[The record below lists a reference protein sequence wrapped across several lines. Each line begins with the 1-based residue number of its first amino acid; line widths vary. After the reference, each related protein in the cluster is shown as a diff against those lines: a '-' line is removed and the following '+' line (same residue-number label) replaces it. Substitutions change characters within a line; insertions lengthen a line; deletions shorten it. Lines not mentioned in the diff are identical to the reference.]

1 VVAGPLT
8 ASRPAWRRRLPV
20 VFVVL
25 AVSLVHGCVLRQFSA
40 HLAALGASADPAP
53 ERLTAIY
60 VRSMEAEEPPGA
72 RGTSAA
78 VHAQGGAPR
87 PETGS
92 AMAQVAAAS
101 APGTHEEPPAPEAVA
116 SAPALP
122 VSAASEVAGDPAA
135 SSSAAGV
142 AEAAS
147 PPQAVASA
155 ASAASTSARAS
166 APLPGG
172 PPFEWP
178 AATRVSFSLTG
189 YYRGDVYGS
198 AQVEW
203 LRAEDKYQVHLDVRV
218 GFDAA
223 PFLSRRMSSEGRIT
237 PAGLAPS
244 RYDQQTRLAF
254 ADPVRSTVRIDP
266 DGVWLANGQRRER
279 PVGVQDSAS
288 QFIQLA
294 WLFSMRPELARP
306 GGTVE
311 LPLALPRN
319 VDRMVYD
326 VQPPELLKTPFG
338 DVPVFRL
345 VPRQVARAGGDMTIE
360 MWIAPRYRHLPVR
373 LKIRQDAETFVDL
386 MITRPP
392 ELAAGP

>member
-1 VVAGPLT
+1 
-8 ASRPAWRRRLPV
+8 
-20 VFVVL
+20 VVL
-25 AVSLVHGCVLRQFSA
+25 VVLGVSLVHGCMLRQFSA

-60 VRSMEAEEPPGA
+60 VRSMDAQEPPGA
-72 RGTSAA
+72 RGMSATLR
-78 VHAQGGAPR
+78 AQGNAPR
-87 PETGS
+87 PEPAA

-101 APGTHEEPPAPEAVA
+101 APASPDDPPAPEAAA

-122 VSAASEVAGDPAA
+122 ASAASAATASAA
-135 SSSAAGV
+135 SAAD
-142 AEAAS
+142 AAS
-147 PPQAVASA
+147 QPQAVASA
-155 ASAASTSARAS
+155 ASAVPAPARAAAS
-166 APLPGG
+166 APGG
-172 PPFEWP
+172 PAFEWP

-237 PAGLAPS
+237 PAGLAPA

-279 PVGVQDSAS
+279 PAGVQDSAS

-294 WLFSMRPELARP
+294 WLFSMRPEMARP

-326 VQPPELLKTPFG
+326 VHPPELLQTPFG
-338 DVPVFRL
+338 EVPVFRL

-360 MWIAPRYRHLPVR
+360 MWIAPRYRYLPVR
-373 LKIRQDAETFVDL
+373 LKIRQDADTFVDL